1 MNPLRFGIV
10 GCGAIVTL
18 HHADQVGGAIDL
30 IGRCS
35 LQEVA

>member
-18 HHADQVGGAIDL
+18 HHADQVGGIDL